1 MLLTT
6 NSMLDVHVR
15 GARPQEARMAEREYT
30 FALLVAGLDVDDDAD
45 CDAFFSAGLDDS
57 MLEDRDGMALA
68 TFFRTADS
76 ARSAL
81 TSAIT
86 TIERDVPGAT
96 VLRIDEQL
104 MNLNDLADRLGR
116 TTESVR
122 LLATAARGPGG
133 FPPPAGIIGRGVRVW
148 RWADVR
154 PWLVE
159 HGIAGPDAL
168 SETLPPALI
177 AGTNLQLD
185 AAAGQAERGA

>member
-1 MLLTT
+1 
-6 NSMLDVHVR
+6 
-15 GARPQEARMAEREYT
+15 MAEREYT

-57 MLEDRDGMALA
+57 TLEDRDGMALA

-86 TIERDVPGAT
+86 AIERDVPGAT

-133 FPPPAGIIGRGVRVW
+133 FPPPAGIIGKGVRVW

-154 PWLVE
+154 PWLVQ
-159 HGIAGPDAL
+159 HGIADPGAL

-177 AGTNLQLD
+177 AATNLQLD